1 MSTFIS
7 EPGTRLGGR
16 YRLEDRMSASSGWSV
31 WKAIDET
38 LARPVTVL
46 ALESGFPRIAEAVTA
61 AQAAGRLTDSRLAQV
76 FDVEEDW
83 DHAYVVMEWV
93 GGDSLD
99 DLLAGG
105 PLDPAQGA
113 EIVAQAAEAL
123 GSAHDAG
130 VAHLCLTPGS
140 LRWTPGGGV
149 KIVGLG
155 IDAALAGA
163 TSDDPAVA
171 DTRGL
176 GRLLYAAVTAHWP
189 GGGWPG
195 LPPAPEVDGHP
206 RSPRQVRA
214 GVPAVLDEITSQAM
228 FQHGGGPPLTTPALL
243 GAALTRAIPA
253 PLAPPPP
260 PEPMFGGRGFF
271 YGGMPAG
278 PELGQPP
285 YWEDFAGPPNQETWP
300 PDSMPRERPARHHRG
315 LATFVVLLVLAAA
328 AAGAYVLRGHGGGG
342 AGGGNTPSQQPTSP
356 SSAVQVLV
364 PQTAGG
370 FDPLSSATDD
380 PRNENSY
387 QAHFAIDT
395 DLGTAWESQWYAS
408 PRFGGTKAGTG
419 LILDMGKPVK
429 LASVAVTFGDIP
441 GADVRIEVGNSNIR
455 SPGTL
460 QTFTTVA
467 RGFNLSGAHTFG
479 VQGTA
484 TGRYLL
490 IWFTKLPPKSATS
503 GNQFEA
509 KVFNVVVRGS
519 G

>member
-16 YRLEDRMSASSGWSV
+16 YRLEDRMSASSGWSA
-31 WKAIDET
+31 WKAIDEI

-46 ALESGFPRIAEAVTA
+46 TLEPGYPRIAEAVTA
-61 AQAAGRLTDSRLAQV
+61 ARAAGRLTDARLAQV

-93 GGDSLD
+93 SGDSLD

-113 EIVAQAAEAL
+113 EIVAAAAEAL
-123 GSAHDAG
+123 ASAHEAG

-155 IDAALAGA
+155 IDAALADT
-163 TSDDPAVA
+163 TSDDPALA

-189 GGGWPG
+189 GDGWPG

-214 GVPAVLDEITSQAM
+214 GVPAVLDEITCQAM
-228 FQHGGGPPLTTPALL
+228 FQRGGGPPLTTPALL
-243 GAALTRAIPA
+243 GAALTQAIPA
-253 PLAPPPP
+253 PFAPPPP
-260 PEPMFGGRGFF
+260 AEPHYGGRGFL
-271 YGGMPAG
+271 YGGAPAG
-278 PELGQPP
+278 PEPGPP
-285 YWEDFAGPPNQETWP
+285 YWEDFAGPQNPDTWP
-300 PDSMPRERPARHHRG
+300 PDRVTGERPVRHRG
-315 LATFVVLLVLAAA
+315 VVTAVVLLVLAAVG
-328 AAGAYVLRGHGGGG
+328 AGAWGLVGPHGGGT
-342 AGGGNTPSQQPTSP
+342 GGGTAPPSQ
-356 SSAVQVLV
+356 SSSSSSSSLQVLV
-364 PQTAGG
+364 PQAASG
-370 FDPLSSATDD
+370 FDPLSSAADD
-380 PRNENSY
+380 PHNENSY
-387 QAHFAIDT
+387 QAHLAIDPS
-395 DLGTAWESQWYAS
+395 LSTAWDSQWYTTAH
-408 PRFGGTKAGTG
+408 FGGTKAGTG
-419 LILDMGKPVK
+419 MILDMGKTVK
-429 LASVAVTFGDIP
+429 LASVAVTFGNVP
-441 GADVRIEVGNSNIR
+441 GADVRIEVGNSNAR
-455 SPGTL
+455 SPDTL

-467 RGFNLSGAHTFG
+467 RGFNLAGAHTFG
-479 VQGTA
+479 VQGNA

-490 IWFTKLPPKSATS
+490 IWFTKLPPKSAS
-503 GNQFEA
+503 SADQYEA
-509 KVFNVVVRGS
+509 QVFNVIVRGS

>member
-16 YRLEDRMSASSGWSV
+16 YRLEDRMSASSGWSA

-46 ALESGFPRIAEAVTA
+46 ALEPGFPRIAEAVTA
-61 AQAAGRLTDSRLAQV
+61 ARAAGRLTDARLAQV

-105 PLDPAQGA
+105 PLGPAQGA
-113 EIVAQAAEAL
+113 EIVAQAADAL
-123 GSAHDAG
+123 ASAHAAG

-155 IDAALAGA
+155 IDAALAE
-163 TSDDPAVA
+163 TSSDDPALT
-171 DTRGL
+171 DTQGL
-176 GRLLYAAVTAHWP
+176 GMLLYAAVTAHWP

-214 GVPAVLDEITSQAM
+214 GVPAVLDEITCQAM
-228 FQHGGGPPLTTPALL
+228 FQRPGGPRLTTPALL
-243 GAALTRAIPA
+243 GAALTQAIPA
-253 PLAPPPP
+253 PLAPPP
-260 PEPMFGGRGFF
+260 ESM
-271 YGGMPAG
+271 YGGGGFTHAAMQASG
-278 PELGQPP
+278 DLGQP
-285 YWEDFAGPPNQETWP
+285 YWEDFASPPNADMWP
-300 PDSMPRERPARHHRG
+300 PETVPRQRPPRRHRG
-315 LATFVVLLVLAAA
+315 LVTAVVLLMLVAAVA
-328 AAGAYVLRGHGGGG
+328 TVWSFGRRGSSGPGGGV
-342 AGGGNTPSQQPTSP
+342 AQASQQPSSS

-364 PQTAGG
+364 PQGAGG
-370 FDPLSSATDD
+370 FDPLSSAADD
-380 PRNENSY
+380 PHNENSY
-387 QAHFAIDT
+387 QAHFAIDQSLT
-395 DLGTAWESQWYAS
+395 SAWESQWYAS
-408 PRFGGTKAGTG
+408 ARFGGTKAGTG
-419 LILDMGKPVK
+419 LILDMGKQVR
-429 LASVAVTFGDIP
+429 LSSVAVTFGNVP
-441 GADVRIEVGNSNIR
+441 GADVRIEVGNSNTR

-460 QTFTTVA
+460 QSFTTVA
-467 RGFNLSGAHTFG
+467 RGVNLAGSHTFG
-479 VQGTA
+479 VRGTA

-490 IWFTKLPPKSATS
+490 IWFTKLPPKSAS
-503 GNQFEA
+503 SAGQYEA
-509 KVFNVVVRGS
+509 QVFNVVVRGA